1 VAVDDHAPEPSISE
15 KWRFMAEII
24 KSTDTLPVSAPLTTT
39 IDVQILYFLES
50 G

>member
-1 VAVDDHAPEPSISE
+1 MKIEFVKTCVY
-15 KWRFMAEII
+15 
-24 KSTDTLPVSAPLTTT
+24 LPVSAPLTTT